1 MISLTAFILL
11 FAALAYLLGVCV
23 NHENQ
28 INYENWQKNS
38 YWQHMMNGSYDAVAV
53 DCARHLQYNFG

>member
-28 INYENWQKNS
+28 INYEN
-38 YWQHMMNGSYDAVAV
+38 
-53 DCARHLQYNFG
+53 